1 MKQSNKSYEYLSQV
15 FNLPSMCTL
24 QSLLQKVNIH
34 PGPIKFVNQHLKKQ
48 VRLMK
53 ERDKVCFLM
62 WDEMLLQ
69 LHLDYDATKK
79 HILGFEDFGKQ
90 RSARFADHALVFMVR
105 GIQNGWKFPLAYY
118 FYDGAIKTNQLIEW
132 IKDIAKIIIDSG
144 LYLVAFICND
154 EKRNIMAINK
164 LKLDS
169 ARLKS
174 KRGQLYCK
182 CTFHQMIIVCE
193 LYCLYCKNL

>member
-1 MKQSNKSYEYLSQV
+1 MKQSNKSYQYLSQV
-15 FNLPSMCTL
+15 FNLPSMRTL
-24 QSLLQKVNIH
+24 QSILQKVNIH
-34 PGPIKFVNQHLKKQ
+34 PGPIHFMNQHLKKQ
-48 VRLMK
+48 VKSMK

-79 HILGFEDFGKQ
+79 HILGFEDFGKK
-90 RSARFADHALVFMVR
+90 RKARFADHALVFMVR
-105 GIQNGWKFPLAYY
+105 GIQSGWKLPLAYY
-118 FYDGAIKTNQLIEW
+118 FYDGTIKTDQFIEW
-132 IKDIAKIIIDSG
+132 IKNITKVIIDSG

-174 KRGQLYCK
+174 KQGQLYCK
-182 CTFHQMIIVCE
+182 YIFRQMITVCR
-193 LYCLYCKNL
+193 LYNYI